1 MDIGNKIS
9 KLRERRGLSQVQLA
23 EKLHMSQG
31 SLGMYETGKR
41 KPSLETLELIA
52 DFFNV
57 STDYL
62 LGREEGGEK
71 IYDIDEMINNAMM
84 FKGEP
89 LTENDR
95 EILRGVIEGYL
106 KAKK

>member
-31 SLGMYETGKR
+31 SLAMYETGKR
-41 KPSLETLELIA
+41 KPSLDTLKLIA
-52 DFFNV
+52 DYFNV

-62 LGREEGGEK
+62 LGRKEGDEK
-71 IYDIDEMINNAMM
+71 TYDIDKMINNAMM

-89 LTENDR
+89 LTDNDR